1 MTLSIAV
8 ILVLA
13 AIGIFVAAK
22 YPQRAVSAALA
33 LVIIGSIAFH
43 FWTPWWGQK

>member
-1 MTLSIAV
+1 MITTIVVV
-8 ILVLA
+8 IVLG
-13 AIGIFVAAK
+13 AIGIYVAAK

-43 FWTPWWGQK
+43 FWTPWWWT